1 MFSIQDEGS
10 LTCDYKVCI
19 LYLIL
24 FQGKM
29 WIYMNNIV
37 GVVRCIV
44 SASHCSIQTLQKRI
58 HNELH
63 NRAITQIIQT
73 SGMSKMSHESDISM
87 LVVLIIMAGLYCLC
101 CASVWLLLLCNTL
114 YTLVWKNSYAKYLS

>member
-1 MFSIQDEGS
+1 MDAVYEQHCGS
-10 LTCDYKVCI
+10 SQVYSLCQPLLNTDSTK
-19 LYLIL
+19 
-24 FQGKM
+24 
-29 WIYMNNIV
+29 
-37 GVVRCIV
+37 
-44 SASHCSIQTLQKRI
+44 KRI

-63 NRAITQIIQT
+63 NRAITQMIQT

-114 YTLVWKNSYAKYLS
+114 YALVWKNGYAKYLS